1 MKLSLY
7 RRQVRGG
14 AARAILRPRKGD
26 PMRRLTLCAVAALA
40 IGTTAFPGPARAAD
54 VPDTPTT
61 SRAARELDAAR
72 AAIAKKD
79 WKSAIEQ
86 LQAADRKDHRNA
98 DVHNLLGYSY
108 RHTGDMD
115 KAFSHYRTALQIDS
129 QHKGAH
135 EYIGQAYLTVKQSDK
150 AREHLA
156 RLKTICGEGCE
167 EYQDLAK
174 AIAAYTP

>member
-1 MKLSLY
+1 MK
-7 RRQVRGG
+7 
-14 AARAILRPRKGD
+14 
-26 PMRRLTLCAVAALA
+26 RLTVCAFAALA
-40 IGTTAFPGPARAAD
+40 IGITIAPAAALAAD
-54 VPDTPTT
+54 TPDTPTT

-79 WKSAIEQ
+79 WKAAIDQ
-86 LQAADRKDHRNA
+86 LQAADRKDRRNA

-108 RHTGDMD
+108 RHSGDMD
-115 KAFSHYRTALQIDS
+115 KAFSHYRTALQIDA

-135 EYIGQAYLTVKQSDK
+135 EYIGEAYLSAKQPDK

>member
-1 MKLSLY
+1 MK
-7 RRQVRGG
+7 
-14 AARAILRPRKGD
+14 
-26 PMRRLTLCAVAALA
+26 RLTVCAFAALS
-40 IGTTAFPGPARAAD
+40 IGALVLPGVALTAD
-54 VPDTPTT
+54 VPDTPAT

-79 WKSAIEQ
+79 WKTAIEQ
-86 LQAADRKDHRNA
+86 LQAADRKDSRNA

-108 RHTGDMD
+108 RHSGDMD

-129 QHKGAH
+129 QHKGTH
-135 EYIGQAYLTVKQSDK
+135 EYIGEAYLTVKQPDK

>member
-1 MKLSLY
+1 MKRLTVCAFTALAVGLTIATGATFAADTPDPPTSKAPPRELE
-7 RRQVRGG
+7 
-14 AARAILRPRKGD
+14 AARA
-26 PMRRLTLCAVAALA
+26 
-40 IGTTAFPGPARAAD
+40 
-54 VPDTPTT
+54 
-61 SRAARELDAAR
+61 S
-72 AAIAKKD
+72 IAKKD
-79 WKSAIEQ
+79 WKTAIEQ
-86 LQAADRKDHRNA
+86 LQAADRKDRRNA

-108 RHTGDMD
+108 RHVGDMD

-135 EYIGQAYLTVKQSDK
+135 EYIGEAYLTAKQPDK

-156 RLKTICGEGCE
+156 KLKTICGGEGCE

>member
-1 MKLSLY
+1 MK
-7 RRQVRGG
+7 
-14 AARAILRPRKGD
+14 
-26 PMRRLTLCAVAALA
+26 RLTMCAFTALA
-40 IGTTAFPGPARAAD
+40 IGTAISPGGAIAAD

-61 SRAARELDAAR
+61 SRAVRELDAAR
-72 AAIAKKD
+72 AAIQKKD
-79 WKSAIEQ
+79 WKTAIEQ
-86 LQAADRKDHRNA
+86 LQAADRKDRRNA

-108 RHTGDMD
+108 RNSGDVD
-115 KAFSHYRTALQIDS
+115 KAFSHYRTALQIDA

-135 EYIGQAYLTVKQSDK
+135 EYIGLAYLTAKQPDK

-174 AIAAYTP
+174 AIEAYAP

>member
-1 MKLSLY
+1 MK
-7 RRQVRGG
+7 
-14 AARAILRPRKGD
+14 
-26 PMRRLTLCAVAALA
+26 RLTVCAFAALS
-40 IGTTAFPGPARAAD
+40 IGTLVLPGVALAAD
-54 VPDTPTT
+54 TPDTPTT

-79 WKSAIEQ
+79 WKTAIEQ
-86 LQAADRKDHRNA
+86 LQAADRKDRRNA

-108 RHTGDMD
+108 RHSGDMD
-115 KAFSHYRTALQIDS
+115 KAFGHYRTALQIDS
-129 QHKGAH
+129 QHKGTH
-135 EYIGQAYLTVKQSDK
+135 EYIGQAYLTVKQPDK

>member
-1 MKLSLY
+1 MK
-7 RRQVRGG
+7 RMTV
-14 AARAILRPRKGD
+14 
-26 PMRRLTLCAVAALA
+26 CAFTALA
-40 IGTTAFPGPARAAD
+40 IGLTIAPALTLAAD
-54 VPDTPTT
+54 TPEPAPAK
-61 SRAARELDAAR
+61 SAPRELEAAR

-79 WKSAIEQ
+79 WKGAIEQ
-86 LQAADRKDHRNA
+86 LQAAERKDRRNA

-108 RHTGDMD
+108 RHVGDMD
-115 KAFSHYRTALQIDS
+115 KAFTHYRTALQIEP

-135 EYIGQAYLTVKQSDK
+135 EYIGQAYLTAKQPDK